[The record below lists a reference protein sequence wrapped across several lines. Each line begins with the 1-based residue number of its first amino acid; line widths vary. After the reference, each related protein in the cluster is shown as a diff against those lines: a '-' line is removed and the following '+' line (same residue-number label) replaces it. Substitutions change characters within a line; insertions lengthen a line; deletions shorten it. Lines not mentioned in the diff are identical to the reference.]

1 MMKVIL
7 SALWLLLCLNVRAQT
22 ISASKVNPGTITGT
36 IVTGENEQPVEGAKI
51 ILKKSG
57 DGTFNKSTG
66 SDKSGVFR
74 FDKLS
79 AGTYSIS
86 VKHIGYRTFTT
97 EALVINY
104 TNAVIDLKQVKL
116 TTEDHQLKEVVIT
129 SKKAYTEQK
138 IDRTIVNVSQ
148 LLSNTGVSAVE
159 VLNNAPGVEVSD
171 DGISLRGKQGVTIYI
186 DGRQTFLDGAQL
198 LNYLKSLPSG
208 TIEKLELMPI
218 PPAKY
223 HVEAGAG
230 LINIITKKNKTDGL
244 NGNFS
249 ATRGQGRYSKANYNL
264 NLNYKTG
271 HISFF
276 SNAGYSSNN
285 SYFKVQRNRL
295 FNFAAPANN
304 YSIYQD
310 NFETSNT
317 KSINYKTGFDADID
331 TNNSIGL
338 VVDGLISPYR
348 EKGDYLLQFS
358 HTVPDSLVKT
368 QSQLSRHTDD
378 VALNL
383 YYQHKF
389 KKEGENI
396 RIDADYLNYSDN
408 ADQQLNSDTYLPG
421 NSALLNN
428 YQLITKNP
436 FKANVYSLKADYE
449 TKTVANIG
457 VSAGVQAIY
466 SKRNS
471 NGIYFNGAGAQND
484 SLTSRNSYNEHI
496 NAAYISLNKE
506 LKSFTIEAGLRF
518 ENSSSNARQYNYAGA
533 PYKPINITY
542 NNFFPKLY
550 AFYKLDTAAV
560 NTLNLSFEAG
570 VDRPD
575 YSSLNPFAFYFDRY
589 TNFRG
594 NASLLPERTMDLDLS
609 FTHAGRITIGTS
621 FSRGKNT
628 IIQYYYVDGQSLI
641 WTSVNVPTRYNKA
654 IYSTV
659 NLLVLKWWTANLFT
673 RISDRMFSG
682 PISGSSSLYARKLV
696 FQLSGN
702 NQFKFNNGWSAEISG
717 ACRTKNTIGQGYYLP
732 IYRVNTSVQKKL
744 LNGKGTITVS
754 GLDIFHSW
762 KIKREVS
769 LINALL
775 TSTNF
780 NDTQQV
786 NLTFAYRFGIESKKR
801 KNKSGLKTERGR
813 AGVN

>member
-1 MMKVIL
+1 MKVIL
-7 SALWLLLCLNVRAQT
+7 SALWLLLCLNVTAQN
-22 ISASKVNPGTITGT
+22 IEGKGTITAT
-36 IVTGENEQPVEGAKI
+36 IVMTSSGQPIEGALI
-51 ILKKSG
+51 NIRKSG
-57 DGTFNKSTG
+57 DSTFSKTIS
-66 SDKSGVFR
+66 SDKLGSFK
-74 FDKLS
+74 FDNLS
-79 AGTYSIS
+79 SGTYSIT
-86 VKHIGYRTFTT
+86 VNHIGYQEYRSGL
-97 EALVINY
+97 LVIN
-104 TNAVIDLKQVKL
+104 TVNFNINLNQIKL
-116 TTEDHQLKEVVIT
+116 SVEAHQLKEVVIT

-148 LLSNTGVSAVE
+148 LLSNTGVNAVE
-159 VLNNAPGVEVSD
+159 VLNNAPGVDVSD

-186 DGRQTFLDGAQL
+186 DGRQTFLDGQQL

-223 HVEAGAG
+223 HVEGGGG

-244 NGNFS
+244 NGSFS
-249 ATRGQGRYSKANYNL
+249 ATRGQGRYSKSNYNL

-271 HISFF
+271 RINFF
-276 SNAGYSSNN
+276 GNVGYSSNN
-285 SYFKVQRNRL
+285 SYFKVQRNRV
-295 FNFAAPANN
+295 FNFTDPVNN

-317 KSINYKTGFDADID
+317 RSTNYKAGFDAEID
-331 TNNSIGL
+331 TNTSAGI

-348 EKGDYLLQFS
+348 EGGDYLLQFN
-358 HTVPDSLVKT
+358 HTLPDSLVKT
-368 QSQLSRHTDD
+368 QSHLIRHTDD

-408 ADQQLNSDTYLPG
+408 ADQQLNSDTYLP
-421 NSALLNN
+421 NQSTLFSN
-428 YQLITKNP
+428 YKLTTKNP

-449 TKTVANIG
+449 TKTVASIG

-484 SLTSRNSYNEHI
+484 SLTSSNSYDEHI

-506 LKSFTIEAGLRF
+506 LKNFTIEAGLRF
-518 ENSSSNARQYNYAGA
+518 ENSSSNARQYNYAGT
-533 PYKPINITY
+533 PYQPLQITY
-542 NNFFPKLY
+542 NNLFPKLY
-550 AFYKLDTAAV
+550 AYYKLDSAAV
-560 NTLNLSFEAG
+560 NTFNFSFEAG
-570 VDRPD
+570 VNRPD

-594 NASLLPERTMDLDLS
+594 NASLLPERTMDFDLS
-609 FTHAGRITIGTS
+609 FTHSGRLTVGAS

-628 IIQYYYVDGQSLI
+628 IVQYYYVDGQSLV
-641 WTSVNVPTRYNKA
+641 WTSVNVPKRHNIA

-659 NLLVLKWWTANLFT
+659 NVPIFKWWTANLFT
-673 RISDRMFSG
+673 QLSDRTFSG
-682 PISGSSSLYARKLV
+682 LISGSSLLDSRKLV

-702 NQFKFNNGWSAEISG
+702 NQFKFSKGWSAELSG
-717 ACRTKNTIGQGYYLP
+717 AYRTKNTIGQGYYLP
-732 IYRVNTSVQKKL
+732 IYRLNTSLQKKL
-744 LNGKGTITVS
+744 LKGKGTITLS
-754 GLDIFHSW
+754 GLDILHSW
-762 KIKREVS
+762 KIKREVG
-769 LINALL
+769 LNNALL

-780 NDTQQV
+780 NDTRQV

-801 KNKSGLKTERGR
+801 TNKSGLQTERDR